1 MGKEIL
7 TSADIEIE
15 SPILLKVVDIET
27 LLLSNLTSFG
37 EITISTL
44 LVTCIMMIILSHN
57 I

>member
-37 EITISTL
+37 ENNYKYFISYL
-44 LVTCIMMIILSHN
+44 YNDDN
-57 I
+57 IKP